1 MRKIKFRGKD
11 KADTWV
17 YGGLTQSVTDKGTE
31 YFIVQN
37 DFSFISVDPDTVGQ
51 YTGLEDRN
59 GKEIYEGDVLIGD
72 GTIKFLVQ
80 YSEPKHSFCMTS
92 IEDMNALPDFDSSF
106 MIRNVWWERYRKT
119 IIGNIYD
126 NPELVKQKD
135 NDNETEK

>member
-135 NDNETEK
+135 NGTEK